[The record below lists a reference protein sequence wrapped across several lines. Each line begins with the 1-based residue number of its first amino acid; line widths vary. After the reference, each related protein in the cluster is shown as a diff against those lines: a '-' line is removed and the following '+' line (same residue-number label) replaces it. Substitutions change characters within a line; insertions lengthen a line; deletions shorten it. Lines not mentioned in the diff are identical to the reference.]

1 MRDPASAA
9 VDHRGVLA
17 ARENDA
23 FALPDVERRETERI
37 VPLESRNAR
46 GGKEQHKRSAYR
58 RESAEAPGFP
68 RAQPRGEK
76 ERVYK
81 REPAEEERIPHI
93 NIRAREA
100 REEGGHRVN
109 IPHAPR
115 EDASG
120 QCRRAGQKRAKQ
132 HDDISADVDRRND
145 PQTED
150 V

>member
-1 MRDPASAA
+1 MKLHGAFPGVVRDPASAA

-46 GGKEQHKRSAYR
+46 GGKEQRERNAYR

-76 ERVYK
+76 EHVYE
-81 REPAEEERIPHI
+81 REPAEKERIAHI
-93 NIRAREA
+93 NVRAREA
-100 REEGGHRVN
+100 
-109 IPHAPR
+109 
-115 EDASG
+115 
-120 QCRRAGQKRAKQ
+120 
-132 HDDISADVDRRND
+132 
-145 PQTED
+145 
-150 V
+150 